1 MEGGT
6 KALNL
11 IVYHFSLTFVNL
23 SLKFLVWSG
32 YYQFGIYQPSRV
44 SSYLR
49 AIERQLK

>member
-1 MEGGT
+1 MEERT

-32 YYQFGIYQPSRV
+32 YYQFAIYQPSRV